1 MAANVSPGTKWRIMI
16 LIFLFYF
23 LGLGFTNQFFNVMLR
38 TMQVDMGWD
47 AAQTTA
53 ISTAIYGAM
62 VWFVFVAGAI
72 LDKVSVRK
80 IFVLEMILVG
90 IAFAL
95 RGVAQGF
102 MFWFALIV
110 VYGVLSA
117 FYIPTVIKLTSLWF
131 DGSQI
136 ALANGILTAGSPCGQ
151 LVANLAGY
159 KIAMAIGGWKVVFIA
174 TGIIMIILAVLS
186 WFMIKER
193 RSEDAALKSDILK
206 KEDMTFWRNI
216 AGVLRTPGV
225 WIYSLANACFLGMV
239 YAMMT
244 YQNFVYQTDPQWALD
259 PSVSGT
265 IPASSNMVSMCAYVL
280 VPFVFGKL
288 GIMKHW
294 HIAAIITAVVAVTS
308 AMFMSWF
315 SYDLGMARAG
325 MAISG
330 LMYGCCLTAPR
341 VLMLKL
347 PEVSGPRAGTAQG
360 FYSTVERLGVTIF
373 VAIVGPQ
380 VVADPVGSSV
390 VMGEMNMIMYLH
402 PVLLLIALFVNKKRY
417 GNIHAIITPKAA
429 PAETVAEA
437 K

>member
-1 MAANVSPGTKWRIMI
+1 MGTSMAANVSNGAKWRVMIMV
-16 LIFLFYF
+16 FLFYF
-23 LGLGFTNQFFNVMLR
+23 FGLGFTNQFFNVMLR

-53 ISTAIYGAM
+53 LSTAIYGAM
-62 VWFVFVAGAI
+62 IWFVFIAGAI

-80 IFVLEMILVG
+80 LFVCELILIA

-117 FYIPTVIKLTSLWF
+117 FYIPTCVKLISLWF

-136 ALANGILTAGSPCGQ
+136 ALANGILTAGSPAGQ

-159 KIAMAIGGWKVVFIA
+159 KIAMAIGGWKVVFIV

-186 WFMIKER
+186 WFLIKER
-193 RSEDAALKSDILK
+193 RSEDAALSSAILK

-216 AGVLRTPGV
+216 AGILKTPGV
-225 WIYSLANACFLGMV
+225 WIYSIANACFLGMI

-244 YQNFVYQTDPQWALD
+244 YQNFVYQTDPGWALD
-259 PSVSGT
+259 PTVSGT
-265 IPASSNMVSMCAYVL
+265 IPACSNMVSMWAYIVVPLVL
-280 VPFVFGKL
+280 GKL
-288 GIMKHW
+288 GLMKHW
-294 HIAAIITAVVAVTS
+294 HIAAIICAVVAVTV
-308 AMFMSWF
+308 AMIGYFTYNLAYARF
-315 SYDLGMARAG
+315 SMAL
-325 MAISG
+325 SG

-360 FYSTVERLGVTIF
+360 FYSTIERLGVTVF

-380 VVADPVGSSV
+380 VIAEPVGASIV
-390 VMGEMNMIMYLH
+390 LGKMNVIMYAH
-402 PVLLLIALFVNKKRY
+402 PILLLIALFINKKRY
-417 GNIHAIITPKAA
+417 GNIHAIVEAPKA
-429 PAETVAEA
+429 PAEA